1 MLVTSDNHTA
11 IITNT
16 HTQASHANVKS
27 KCRRKKKTNVPKWLS
42 LQVARPACKTTA
54 TQEFFKPRWN
64 LQTLMRPGLPESP
77 RNCVQ
82 HRRPHKRRMDSGD
95 KGWLKYMRLFRR
107 WFKSLSSFSL
117 SKHFCKLSYDQQL
130 QKEAPVPE
138 PFLLRAT
145 LLSWLTWR
153 LTLCLLFFAVLIEP
167 SSPFFYI

>member
-27 KCRRKKKTNVPKWLS
+27 KCRRKKKEKKTNVPKWLS

-64 LQTLMRPGLPESP
+64 LKSLMRPGLPESP

-82 HRRPHKRRMDSGD
+82 HRRPHKRRMNSGD

-107 WFKSLSSFSL
+107 WFNICLRFPSANTFASYRMINNCKK
-117 SKHFCKLSYDQQL
+117 KHLYLNPFCWAQHYFHGLPGGLPCASC
-130 QKEAPVPE
+130 
-138 PFLLRAT
+138 FLH
-145 LLSWLTWR
+145 
-153 LTLCLLFFAVLIEP
+153 F
-167 SSPFFYI
+167 